1 MAAQSTQLTDSLH
14 DHGRMLPFSLA
25 QQDADTGI
33 IMAPGDTVNQLKPAA
48 ASRFV
53 TTHREPGIKIV
64 PREIF
69 RPQTGHEMV
78 LIALGLSILI
88 FAYIRI
94 SRRNFFRNLQQA
106 IFSRPIFK
114 QLLRDGAL
122 FPTGSRFLVSAANL
136 ITFTALTFSLLNY
149 YQLEIP
155 WLTNGSFM
163 VFAKLGLFILAFI
176 WLKTLIVRLTAFIF
190 KTGPLAREYRTNTFF
205 FNTIAAVVL
214 IPLLFFSVL
223 DNGANLLLIALSA
236 VFLLFIFRIIRAL
249 LISLDVQK
257 YSLYQIFLYLCAL
270 EILPILVIIKAIMI
284 SVA

>member
-1 MAAQSTQLTDSLH
+1 MAAQSTQLTDSLP
-14 DHGRMLPFSLA
+14 DHSTMLPFSLA
-25 QQDADTGI
+25 QQAADTEI
-33 IMAPGDTVNQLKPAA
+33 IMPPDETANQLQSAA
-48 ASRFV
+48 ANRFI
-53 TTHREPGIKIV
+53 TTYREPGIKIV

-69 RPQTGHEMV
+69 RSQTGHEMV

-94 SRRNFFRNLQQA
+94 SRRSFFKNLQQA
-106 IFSRPIFK
+106 IFSRPIFR

-122 FPTGSRFLVSAANL
+122 FGAGSRSLVSMANL
-136 ITFTALTFSLLNY
+136 ITFTALSFSLLHY

-155 WLTNGSFM
+155 WLTNGRFM
-163 VFAKLGLFILAFI
+163 MFAKLGLLILAFF
-176 WLKTLIVRLTAFIF
+176 WLKTLIIRLTAFIF
-190 KTGPLAREYRTNTFF
+190 KTGTLAREYRANTFF

-223 DNGANLLLIALSA
+223 DKGANLLLIAFSA